1 MSTDLTTPH
10 PLQACW
16 DLQLAGLAAD
26 ALHVALTIDLFEHLE
41 QYTAP
46 AQLANALDLE
56 PFNTGYLLEIL
67 WAQGLLERNEQ
78 GSHYR
83 NGETVSRYMKRSAN
97 DYCGDALLFRHQV
110 LRQAGQP
117 LERAL
122 RNGLPPATAPR
133 PEMARRWAEAAR
145 VQIAQEQQA
154 VTVDVACALIEH
166 LPQARR
172 LQNMLDLGGGP
183 GLVAIALARRL
194 PDLHGTVFD
203 FAETA
208 AVAQENIARAGL
220 EQRLGIIG
228 GDLDRDDFGSG
239 YDLIWCSSVFHF
251 THDLDGLLLRLHAA
265 LNPGGV
271 LVCCHAE
278 VPEDQQSAAR
288 VLPYYLHMR
297 MQGRHV
303 LPAGELA
310 QRLRS
315 IGFVEVQQKD
325 GLRYPVAP
333 VTAVVAHKE

>member
-46 AQLANALDLE
+46 AQLANVLDLE

-67 WAQGLLERNEQ
+67 WAQGLLERDEQ
-78 GSHYR
+78 GSRYR
-83 NGETVSRYMKRSAN
+83 NGETAKRYLRRSAG

-117 LERAL
+117 LEQAL
-122 RNGLPPATAPR
+122 RNGLPPAAAPG
-133 PEMARRWAEAAR
+133 PEMAQRWAEAAR

-166 LPQARR
+166 LPQAPR
-172 LQNMLDLGGGP
+172 LQRMLDLGGGP
-183 GLVAIALARRL
+183 GLIAIALARRL

-220 EQRLGIIG
+220 EKRLGIIG
-228 GDLDRDDFGSG
+228 GDLDRDDVGSG

-251 THDLDGLLLRLHAA
+251 AHDLDGLLRRLHAA

-278 VPEDQQSAAR
+278 VPDDQQSAAR

-310 QRLRS
+310 ERLRG
-315 IGFVEVQQKD
+315 IGFVEVQQQD

-333 VTAVVAHKE
+333 ITAVIASKV

>member
-1 MSTDLTTPH
+1 MSTELTTPH

-26 ALHVALTIDLFEHLE
+26 ALRVALTIDLFEHLE

-46 AQLANALDLE
+46 AQLANVLDLE
-56 PFNTGYLLEIL
+56 PFNTGYLLEML
-67 WAQGLLERNEQ
+67 WAQGLLERDEQ
-78 GSHYR
+78 GSRYR
-83 NGETVSRYMKRSAN
+83 NGETAKRYLRRSAG

-117 LERAL
+117 LEQAL
-122 RNGLPPATAPR
+122 RNGLPPAAAPG
-133 PEMARRWAEAAR
+133 PEMAQRWAEAAR
-145 VQIAQEQQA
+145 VQIAQEQLA
-154 VTVDVACALIEH
+154 VTVDVACALIER
-166 LPQARR
+166 LPQAPR
-172 LQNMLDLGGGP
+172 LQRILDLGGGP

-220 EQRLGIIG
+220 EKRLGIIG
-228 GDLDRDDFGSG
+228 GDLDLDDIGSG

-251 THDLDGLLLRLHAA
+251 AHDLDGLLRRLHAA

-278 VPEDQQSAAR
+278 VPDDQQSAAR

-303 LPAGELA
+303 LPGGELA
-310 QRLRS
+310 ERLRGA
-315 IGFVEVQQKD
+315 GFVGVRQQD
-325 GLRYPVAP
+325 GIRYPVAP
-333 VTAVVAHKE
+333 VTAVFANKA